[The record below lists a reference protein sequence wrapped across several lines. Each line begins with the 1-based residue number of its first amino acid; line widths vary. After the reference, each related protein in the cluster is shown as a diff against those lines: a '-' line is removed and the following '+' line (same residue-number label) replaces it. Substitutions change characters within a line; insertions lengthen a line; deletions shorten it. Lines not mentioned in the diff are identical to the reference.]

1 MYILLIYRYTLPNS
15 FHFELKSSSFRG
27 TSSQYRNFFEL
38 RLPALNLL
46 NELKYTQW
54 RANYPSLPT
63 PTSHQTDHSQRCGS
77 RLRKEK
83 HGRRRQRYTLPPHSY
98 TSVHAKMNEK
108 IVTCLWSFLP
118 LDMIFFF
125 LLEKKKKKAALD
137 MFTCTPCH
145 SSSTRLNGTDVYMAI
160 SCLFLVNWDLYRLLV
175 QLLTICKAGTPG
187 SCIFFSFIY

>member
-118 LDMIFFF
+118 LDMILF
-125 LLEKKKKKAALD
+125 LFSFRKKKKESCA
-137 MFTCTPCH
+137 
-145 SSSTRLNGTDVYMAI
+145 GYVYMYPMSFVKHQI
-160 SCLFLVNWDLYRLLV
+160 ERHGRLYGN
-175 QLLTICKAGTPG
+175 QL
-187 SCIFFSFIY
+187 SFSR